1 MLLKL
6 KKKKKKKS
14 WAEKKNILLF
24 MPVGVWGHHFC
35 IELRAVKT
43 CLGCLHVRLHD
54 GCEAQHCRVLAY
66 AYSFD
71 D

>member
-1 MLLKL
+1 
-6 KKKKKKKS
+6 
-14 WAEKKNILLF
+14 